1 MGRIE
6 DDALPEG
13 ERVYAAVTLREA
25 RRIEETLTGHGIEY
39 AVEVEELGRTPIF
52 GSVRHGA
59 VFYVRASQAS
69 FCRTLLAAIG
79 KGVI

>member
-1 MGRIE
+1 MGHIE
-6 DDALPEG
+6 DDALGEG
-13 ERVYAAVTLREA
+13 ERVYAAATLREA
-25 RRIEETLTGHGIEY
+25 RRIEEALTGHGIDY

-59 VFYVRASQAS
+59 VFYVRPSQADY
-69 FCRTLLAAIG
+69 CRTLLAAIG